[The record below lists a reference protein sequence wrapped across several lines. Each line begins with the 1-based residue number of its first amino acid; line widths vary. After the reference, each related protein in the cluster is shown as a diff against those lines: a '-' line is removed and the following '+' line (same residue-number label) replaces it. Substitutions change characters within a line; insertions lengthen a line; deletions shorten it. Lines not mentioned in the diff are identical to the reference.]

1 MISRLNTRD
10 FIKRLK
16 DNTKYGNPKI
26 KGTPFAGYVKL
37 GEFNKKFFG
46 DFDDSKFRLTKNS
59 SLFPTPYIIQ
69 GFIKSK
75 GDSETEVSI
84 EIKPIGFG
92 YYWIRLFPLTLL
104 IIFNV
109 IFFSQEATLDWYIY
123 ILINLFL
130 LIMFLPIL
138 IVNLMKKR
146 LLKRFS
152 QIFEIIENED

>member
-10 FIKRLK
+10 FINRLK

-26 KGTPFAGYVKL
+26 KGTPFAGYVKY
-37 GEFNKKFFG
+37 GEFKKRFFG
-46 DFDDSKFRLTKNS
+46 DYNDSKFRLTKNS
-59 SLFPTPYIIQ
+59 SIFPIPYVIH

-75 GDSETEVSI
+75 GTSRTEVTI

-104 IIFNV
+104 VLFNV
-109 IFFSQEATLDWYIY
+109 VYFNQDAIFDWNIY
-123 ILINLFL
+123 FIINLFI

-138 IVNLMKKR
+138 ITSLMKKR
-146 LLKRFS
+146 FLKRFKR
-152 QIFEIIENED
+152 IFEIIEN